1 MVVSQGDVFWAAL
14 SEPIGTRGKPRPVV
28 VVQSDT
34 YNRAGINSV
43 VVCHLTTSP
52 AREFSPGNVVVG
64 KGEANLPSR
73 SIVNVTQI
81 ATVTRAQLVEKIGT
95 LSSERLAEVL
105 AGVCLVLG
113 VEGRRQ

>member
-1 MVVSQGDVFWAAL
+1 MVVSQGDVFWAVL
-14 SEPIGTRGKPRPVV
+14 PEPFGGQSKPRPVV
-28 VVQSDT
+28 VVQSDM

-43 VVCHLTTSP
+43 VVCHFTTTP
-52 AREFSPGNVVVG
+52 GREFSPGNVVVG

-73 SIVNVTQI
+73 SIVNVTQV

-95 LSSERLAEVL
+95 LSSGRLAEVL

-113 VEGRRQ
+113 VEGSSK